1 MYGSL
6 LGNIVRGLIAATLTV
21 AAVGC
26 GTLAAAA
33 EIEAVLSMG
42 PIETAPSERAN
53 WFRETAASER
63 REPEPP
69 SKLAI
74 IACRVEA
81 QSRKAG
87 ASAPQSKPHVTEP
100 DWLLPMECMRT
111 VETVAD
117 AAAMTKLWLRP
128 MQPNLA
134 EHGTCAEVAMNYAP
148 EWEASHRNWLIV
160 KIGCPTAIVDA
171 DGRTI
176 GWHMPECQGTLPGTT
191 YPLRCRFDPS
201 EI

>member
-6 LGNIVRGLIAATLTV
+6 MGNIIRAVV
-21 AAVGC
+21 AAAL
-26 GTLAAAA
+26 TAAAIVFSTMA
-33 EIEAVLSMG
+33 VAVQIEAVAT
-42 PIETAPSERAN
+42 TAPDEDDTADRSD

-74 IACRVEA
+74 IACRVAA
-81 QSRKAG
+81 QPG
-87 ASAPQSKPHVTEP
+87 KPHDPAPAVTEP
-100 DWLLPMECMRT
+100 DWLLPMECMR
-111 VETVAD
+111 VIETVTD
-117 AAAMTKLWLRP
+117 AAAMTKFWLRP
-128 MQPNLA
+128 MTPNLA
-134 EHGTCAEVAMNYAP
+134 EYGACAEVAMNYAP

-160 KIGCPTAIVDA
+160 KIGCPTPIVDA

>member
-6 LGNIVRGLIAATLTV
+6 MGNIIRAVV
-21 AAVGC
+21 AAAL
-26 GTLAAAA
+26 TAAAIVFSTMA
-33 EIEAVLSMG
+33 VAVEIEAVAT
-42 PIETAPSERAN
+42 TAPGEDDTADRSD
-53 WFRETAASER
+53 WFRETAASDR

-74 IACRVEA
+74 IACRVAA
-81 QSRKAG
+81 QPGKPREP
-87 ASAPQSKPHVTEP
+87 APAVTEP
-100 DWLLPMECMRT
+100 DWLLPMECMR
-111 VETVAD
+111 VIETVTD
-117 AAAMTKLWLRP
+117 AAAMTKFWLRP
-128 MQPNLA
+128 MTPNLA
-134 EHGTCAEVAMNYAP
+134 EYGACAEVAMNYAP

>member
-6 LGNIVRGLIAATLTV
+6 MGNIIRAVVAAALTV
-21 AAVGC
+21 AV
-26 GTLAAAA
+26 
-33 EIEAVLSMG
+33 EIEAVAT
-42 PIETAPSERAN
+42 TAPGEDDTADRAD

-74 IACRVEA
+74 IACRVAA
-81 QSRKAG
+81 QPG
-87 ASAPQSKPHVTEP
+87 KPHDPAPAVTEP
-100 DWLLPMECMRT
+100 DWLLPMECMR
-111 VETVAD
+111 VIETVTD
-117 AAAMTKLWLRP
+117 AAAMTKFWLRP
-128 MQPNLA
+128 MTPNLA
-134 EHGTCAEVAMNYAP
+134 EYGACAEVAMNYAP

>member
-6 LGNIVRGLIAATLTV
+6 MGNILRGLIAATLT
-21 AAVGC
+21 AAAIGFGSLV
-26 GTLAAAA
+26 AAA
-33 EIEAVLSMG
+33 ESAAVMSMV
-42 PIETAPSERAN
+42 PIEGSASGPAGWLREAAMNERH
-53 WFRETAASER
+53 
-63 REPEPP
+63 EPEPP

-87 ASAPQSKPHVTEP
+87 APMPAVTEP
-100 DWLLPMECMRT
+100 DWRLPMECMRI
-111 VETVAD
+111 VETVTD
-117 AAAMTKLWLRP
+117 AAAMTNLWLRP

>member
-1 MYGSL
+1 MYGSRV
-6 LGNIVRGLIAATLTV
+6 GNFLRGLIAAAL
-21 AAVGC
+21 
-26 GTLAAAA
+26 TLAAIGFSPLAAA
-33 EIEAVLSMG
+33 EIEAVMSMA
-42 PIETAPSERAN
+42 PIEGSATERAG
-53 WFRETAASER
+53 WFREAAASER

-81 QSRKAG
+81 QPQKAD
-87 ASAPQSKPHVTEP
+87 ASAPAVTEP
-100 DWLLPMECMRT
+100 DWLLPMECMR
-111 VETVAD
+111 VIETVAD
-117 AAAMTKLWLRP
+117 AAAMTQLWLRP
-128 MQPNLA
+128 LSPNLA
-134 EHGTCAEVAMNYAP
+134 EYGTCAEVAMNYAP

>member
-6 LGNIVRGLIAATLTV
+6 MGNIIRALVAATLTAAAIV
-21 AAVGC
+21 FSTMAAAV
-26 GTLAAAA
+26 
-33 EIEAVLSMG
+33 EIEAVAT
-42 PIETAPSERAN
+42 TAPGEDDTADRAG

-63 REPEPP
+63 SEPEPP

-74 IACRVEA
+74 IACRVAA
-81 QSRKAG
+81 QSG
-87 ASAPQSKPHVTEP
+87 KPGEPTPAVTEP
-100 DWLLPMECMRT
+100 DWLLPMECMRV

-117 AAAMTKLWLRP
+117 AAAMTRFWLRP
-128 MQPNLA
+128 MTPNLA
-134 EHGTCAEVAMNYAP
+134 EYGTCAEVAMNYAP

-191 YPLRCRFDPS
+191 YSLRCRFDPS

>member
-6 LGNIVRGLIAATLTV
+6 MGNLLRAIIAATLTV
-21 AAVGC
+21 AALGFS
-26 GTLAAAA
+26 TMAAAV
-33 EIEAVLSMG
+33 EIGAVMSAAPVAG
-42 PIETAPSERAN
+42 TAPEQTGWFHETAMSERG
-53 WFRETAASER
+53 
-63 REPEPP
+63 EPEPP

-81 QSRKAG
+81 QSRDANL
-87 ASAPQSKPHVTEP
+87 SAPAVTEP
-100 DWLLPMECMRT
+100 DWLLPMECMRV
-111 VETVAD
+111 VETVTD
-117 AAAMTKLWLRP
+117 AAAMTNLWLRP

-134 EHGTCAEVAMNYAP
+134 EHGSCAEVAMNYAP

-176 GWHMPECQGTLPGTT
+176 GWHMPECQGTLPGTA